1 MSRLFSNER
10 WRVLFFLANASM
22 LSGCG
27 WWVPEFNLLAKIPD
41 DFQETTGTSR
51 IAPAKRDP
59 QERLGKPEISLERRP
74 TPENPLLGAVARLD
88 HEKVTGRREYRE
100 FLLPNIILSS
110 ASDHPVA
117 VTATL
122 GPAGD
127 AIQVIVPSGDFHV
140 GLLPKF
146 SMSWLAGMSSG
157 GAVNADMVVEGRWSR
172 LRSDDLSLKINYVV
186 TPPFTFP
193 QKHLNPLVI
202 SLLDT
207 QARNL
212 PEIGVIE
219 KLDYLSW
226 AELAYYELLPFSQGQ
241 QKNKP
246 AVGGWIS
253 LRSVSKIL
261 SGKDPSS
268 LELTMLWASMAL
280 RDNVPAWL
288 AFVEDDVFLFL
299 GGLPPD
305 KKAFVLA
312 PEIFI
317 KTGTT
322 GNFSKFLELSRE
334 AYIESILKGHA
345 ASFVDVKDR
354 LFFFDLPEEKSEKD
368 QGGKERG
375 EKKIDNPFEGQSS

>member
-10 WRVLFFLANASM
+10 WRILFFLANAS
-22 LSGCG
+22 LLAGCG
-27 WWVPEFNLLAKIPD
+27 GWVPEFNLLAKTPD
-41 DFQETTGTSR
+41 DFQETPGTSR
-51 IAPAKRDP
+51 IAPVKKDP
-59 QERLGKPEISLERRP
+59 QEKRGKPEISLERRP

-88 HEKVTGRREYRE
+88 HEKVTGRREYKE
-100 FLLPNIILSS
+100 FLLPSIILSS
-110 ASDHPVA
+110 ISDHPVA
-117 VTATL
+117 VTATF

-127 AIQVIVPSGDFHV
+127 DIRVIVPSGDFHV

-146 SMSWLAGMSSG
+146 SMSWLAGMSFG

-207 QARNL
+207 QVGNL
-212 PEIGVIE
+212 PEIGVI
-219 KLDYLSW
+219 KKGDYLSW

-241 QKNKP
+241 QENKTSI
-246 AVGGWIS
+246 GGWVS

-261 SGKDPSS
+261 SGKNPSS
-268 LELTMLWASMAL
+268 LEMTILWASMAL

-317 KTGTT
+317 KIGRTGD
-322 GNFSKFLELSRE
+322 FSKFLELSRE
-334 AYIESILKGHA
+334 AYIESILKGHVA
-345 ASFVDVKDR
+345 RFVDVKDR

-368 QGGKERG
+368 NDGKERP
-375 EKKIDNPFEGQSS
+375 EKKIDNPFGEQSP